1 MRIDKS
7 VLFLLANAQQRAE
20 MLTTARES
28 DHGARCRH
36 KRMPQR
42 DLDTL
47 ADLAAAQSG
56 GSLPSNWPCASAAIR
71 GVQEVIRD
79 KSGEPLAVALAALG
93 MQPADAA
100 RIFLSSEPNIAHSV
114 DRIRTL
120 TRIASDL
127 SINAAQRFLSAML
140 GQSLA
145 SDAPRHRRYE
155 QAAEIASLA
164 VRENVLRRAGS
175 HQARPLTPPARV
187 AQQRS

>member
-1 MRIDKS
+1 MRLGCD
-7 VLFLLANAQQRAE
+7 
-20 MLTTARES
+20 
-28 DHGARCRH
+28 
-36 KRMPQR
+36 P
-42 DLDTL
+42 
-47 ADLAAAQSG
+47 
-56 GSLPSNWPCASAAIR
+56 R

-164 VRENVLRRAGS
+164 VREMCCGAPVRIRQGRSRRRPAWRS
-175 HQARPLTPPARV
+175 NAPEAQSYLARSTKARPSGSSISTIH
-187 AQQRS
+187 RSRSKSISRLSRRSASCGSTHSPR